1 MASRAR
7 PAQSKPRRANKALL
21 YHISS
26 ANDVHLQ
33 KTIRQV
39 ICEIWYNV
47 VMKITDRLANEA
59 DGGEDKHRFVK
70 EERVDEGWTTTSR
83 LISRNAN
90 GVSFGNGRTDEI

>member
-1 MASRAR
+1 
-7 PAQSKPRRANKALL
+7 
-21 YHISS
+21 
-26 ANDVHLQ
+26 
-33 KTIRQV
+33 
-39 ICEIWYNV
+39 
-47 VMKITDRLANEA
+47 MKITDRLANEA